1 MGTKII
7 ETVLSTE
14 VKIQLENLVT
24 QYHESNQRLKSLES
38 STELLKATLKTLLNE
53 NEITKFETTNGIKVS
68 LTTSSKITFEDELLL
83 EFAKQT
89 GIPDLVKTKEY
100 VDMNILEDAL
110 YHKDINAEDLI
121 PFKKEVSIVRLN
133 CRESK
138 KKLLTE

>member
-7 ETVLSTE
+7 ETVLSPE

-53 NEITKFETTNGIKVS
+53 NELTKFETTNGIKVS
-68 LTTSSKITFEDELLL
+68 LTTSSKITFEEELLL

-89 GIPDLVKTKEY
+89 EIPELVKTKEY
-100 VDMNILEDAL
+100 VDMNILEDAI
-110 YHKDINAEDLI
+110 YHKDINVEDLI

>member
-7 ETVLSTE
+7 ETVLSPE

-53 NEITKFETTNGIKVS
+53 NELTKFETTNGIKVS
-68 LTTSSKITFEDELLL
+68 LTTSSKITFDDELLL

-89 GIPDLVKTKEY
+89 EIPELVKTKEY
-100 VDMNILEDAL
+100 VDMNILEDAI
-110 YHKDINAEDLI
+110 YHKDINVEDLI
-121 PFKKEVSIVRLN
+121 PFKNEVIIIRLN

-138 KKLLTE
+138 KTLLTE

>member
-7 ETVLSTE
+7 ETVLSPE

-53 NEITKFETTNGIKVS
+53 NELTKFETTNGIKVS
-68 LTTSSKITFEDELLL
+68 LTTSSKITFDDELLL

-89 GIPDLVKTKEY
+89 EIPELVKTKEY
-100 VDMNILEDAL
+100 VDMNILEDAI
-110 YHKDINAEDLI
+110 YHKDINVEDLI

-138 KKLLTE
+138 KTLLTE

>member
-53 NEITKFETTNGIKVS
+53 NELTKFETTNGIKVS
-68 LTTSSKITFEDELLL
+68 LTTSSKITFEEELLL

-89 GIPDLVKTKEY
+89 EIPELVKTKEY
-100 VDMNILEDAL
+100 VDMNILEDAI
-110 YHKDINAEDLI
+110 YHKDINVEDLI

>member
-7 ETVLSTE
+7 ETVLSPE

-68 LTTSSKITFEDELLL
+68 LTTSSKITFEEELLL

-89 GIPDLVKTKEY
+89 EIPELVKTKEY
-100 VDMNILEDAL
+100 VDMNILEDAI